1 MSDDG
6 IWLVGGDGGLVPME
20 PSKPA
25 SEDDLQ
31 SLIARHCEVI
41 AGDGEKLLLVRRE
54 QGIADSEE
62 GSERLVTT
70 RLQTLLGERRQHHL
84 QHNALRPGDGFG
96 DGGVVRHRGTQD
108 RGFHPRIVTGE
119 DRDLG
124 ERLPGS
130 ALSPGAD

>member
-62 GSERLVTT
+62 AVDSQVK
-70 RLQTLLGERRQHHL
+70 
-84 QHNALRPGDGFG
+84 GDI
-96 DGGVVRHRGTQD
+96 DV
-108 RGFHPRIVTGE
+108 RGFFGLSEEVRNIINTGGFWSFE
-119 DRDLG
+119 SG
-124 ERLPGS
+124 PI
-130 ALSPGAD
+130 